1 MDRAALVDKR
11 RRKYLAQLLE
21 GYEELVEPQVTD
33 RESSDKFKGLV
44 RAKMNAL
51 AIDAT
56 ELLDL
61 RDGEE
66 INGLAITMTD
76 RLYPHGRPHS
86 AQGARNR

>member
-21 GYEELVEPQVTD
+21 AYEELVEPQTTN

-56 ELLDL
+56 ELLNL

-76 RLYPHGRPHS
+76 RLYPNGRHS

>member
-21 GYEELVEPQVTD
+21 AFEELVEPQTTN
-33 RESSDKFKGLV
+33 RESVATFKGLV

-51 AIDAT
+51 AVDAIDVMN
-56 ELLDL
+56 LQ
-61 RDGEE
+61 DGEA
-66 INGLAITMTD
+66 INGYALETTD

-86 AQGARNR
+86 AQGAR